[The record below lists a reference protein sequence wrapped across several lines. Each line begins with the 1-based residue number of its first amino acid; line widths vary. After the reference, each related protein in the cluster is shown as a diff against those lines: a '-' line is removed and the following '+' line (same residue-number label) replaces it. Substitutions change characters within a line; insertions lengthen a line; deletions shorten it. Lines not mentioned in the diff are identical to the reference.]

1 MSAIKIFILYRML
14 QTFGLDH
21 MGAYPFVRAAIIGHA
36 NKESPT
42 NCRQV
47 NNFVPPGKQLG
58 VAR

>member
-1 MSAIKIFILYRML
+1 ML

-47 NNFVPPGKQLG
+47 NNFVPPGKHFVLYNINIET
-58 VAR
+58 VFFR